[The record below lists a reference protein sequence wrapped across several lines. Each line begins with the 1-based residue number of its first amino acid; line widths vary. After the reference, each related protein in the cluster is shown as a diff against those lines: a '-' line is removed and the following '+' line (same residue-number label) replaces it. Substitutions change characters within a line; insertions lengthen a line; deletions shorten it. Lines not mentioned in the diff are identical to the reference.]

1 MFNRRQF
8 LVGSGAA
15 WASLA
20 LLGNQAFAQR
30 LPSITEVQY
39 DPDIPVLGNPLGDVT
54 IVEYFDYQCTYC
66 RTGHADLMRVVQD
79 DGNIRLILKDWIIF
93 GETSAYASRLV
104 LATENL
110 GDYEKAVEALMKA
123 TGQLNRDRVKELL
136 AQAGLDPE
144 KLETRFRDNATHI
157 NNILS
162 RNMDQAEAFN
172 FVGTPAFIV
181 GTKVYGGVMRHAD
194 LVQAVREARKA

>member
-1 MFNRRQF
+1 MLDRRQF

-15 WASLA
+15 WASLV
-20 LLGNQAFAQR
+20 LTGNQAFAQR

-54 IVEYFDYQCTYC
+54 IVEYFDYQCSYC
-66 RTGHADLMRVVQD
+66 RSGHADLMRVVRE

-93 GETSAYASRLV
+93 GELSAYASRLV
-104 LATENL
+104 LATENQ

-123 TGQLNRDRVKELL
+123 TGQLNRERVKELL
-136 AQAGLDPE
+136 AEAGLEPE
-144 KLETRFRDNATHI
+144 KLEAHFRDNASRI

-181 GTKVYGGVMRHAD
+181 GTKIYGGVMRQSD
-194 LVQAVREARKA
+194 LVEAVRSARQA